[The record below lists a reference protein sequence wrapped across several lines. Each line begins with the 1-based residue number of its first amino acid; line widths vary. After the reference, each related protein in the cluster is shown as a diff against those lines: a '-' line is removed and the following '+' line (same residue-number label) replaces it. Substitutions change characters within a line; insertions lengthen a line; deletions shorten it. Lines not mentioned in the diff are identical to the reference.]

1 MAISAGPGSFTSLR
15 IGLAT
20 LKGLAFGREILAIG
34 VSTLEAMALAVLEG
48 EAFRGA
54 GGADAESGREVLAL
68 LDARRGEWYAGAWRA
83 ASAPGGLPVPTLIE
97 GLYAPSR
104 LVADLPRAVVGVSP
118 ESVGW
123 RAAFEGA
130 GLCFEDCLE
139 GLAAGPRADW
149 VGRLAVRRLGRGEGG
164 SAATLSA
171 RYLRRAE
178 AEARRTGQLVE
189 AGEIERIERS

>member
-20 LKGLAFGREILAIG
+20 LKGLAFGRDIAAIG
-34 VSTLEAMALAVLEG
+34 VSTLEAMALAALEG
-48 EAFRGA
+48 EA
-54 GGADAESGREVLAL
+54 SGKEVLAL

-83 ASAPGGLPVPTLIE
+83 ASARGGVPVPTLIE

-104 LVADLPRAVVGVSP
+104 LAADLSRAVVGVSP

-130 GLCFEDCLE
+130 GLCFEGCLE
-139 GLAAGPRADW
+139 GSAAGPRADW
-149 VGRLAVRRLGRGEGG
+149 VGRLAVRRLGRGEGE

-178 AEARRTGQLVE
+178 AEARRTGQRVE

>member
-20 LKGLAFGREILAIG
+20 LKGLAFGRDIAAIG
-34 VSTLEAMALAVLEG
+34 VSTLEAMALAALEG
-48 EAFRGA
+48 EAFRSA
-54 GGADAESGREVLAL
+54 GEVSGREVLAL

-83 ASAPGGLPVPTLIE
+83 ASAPGGVPVPTLIE

-104 LVADLPRAVVGVSP
+104 LAADLPRAVVGVSP

-130 GLCFEDCLE
+130 GLCFEGCLE
-139 GLAAGPRADW
+139 GSAAGPRADW
-149 VGRLAVRRLGRGEGG
+149 VGRLAVRRLGRGEGE

-178 AEARRTGQLVE
+178 AEARRTGQRVE